1 MRAFYKKTILIF
13 VLLFAQQL
21 GYAQLVNLYN
31 CKVKPI
37 FISRPEINF
46 KVYAISTGDRFHKGI
61 VLLNGDT
68 TAAAKNKKV
77 YQHETWKQQ
86 GAFGS
91 FIITEHGDIFV
102 IPVPSIN
109 VLENPKQQQNTIYKI
124 DAITGILKPFI
135 KLPVAANTNSGN
147 PFGLLGL
154 AYDCTTKIL
163 YASSVYNSDIKKESG
178 VIYAI
183 DTKTQT
189 PVIVDSLI
197 NTDALGLY
205 IAMLN
210 GRKICIYS
218 SARKSV
224 VSAISIDSS
233 GKFVPAEKSVI
244 ISLDNIGP
252 RGDDKVR
259 KLRVTDNQQLLL
271 YGVAFNWNLI
281 APTEK
286 QESEYMY
293 LYDRRLNRLVLAN
306 IASPPAVLGY

>member
-1 MRAFYKKTILIF
+1 MVF
-13 VLLFAQQL
+13 VLLVAQQIV
-21 GYAQLVNLYN
+21 YAQLVNLYN

-46 KVYAISTGDRFHKGI
+46 KVYAISTSDRFYKGV

-68 TAAAKNKKV
+68 TAASKSKKV

-124 DAITGILKPFI
+124 DAVTGILKPFI
-135 KLPVAANTNSGN
+135 KLPAVANANAGN

-154 AYDCTTKIL
+154 AYDCTTKVL
-163 YASSVYNSDIKKESG
+163 YASTVYNSTMKDELG

-183 DTKTQT
+183 DTKAKM
-189 PVIVDSLI
+189 PAVIDSLN

-224 VSAISIDSS
+224 VSAVSVDTS
-233 GKFVPAEKSVI
+233 GRFITAEKSVI

-306 IASPPAVLGY
+306 ITSAPPSLGY